1 MHINTSSP
9 IVTNCNFIGNT
20 ASQGGGIYNY
30 FSSPVIKNVVLNG
43 SMLPKVAEFIIT
55 HHCRLLPIV
64 VLQETWLGL
73 VAEELETVVIPHQ
86 P

>member
-1 MHINTSSP
+1 MP
-9 IVTNCNFIGNT
+9 PPWLAVLPMKLQLVTIGEEVL
-20 ASQGGGIYNY
+20 ICMPPPM
-30 FSSPVIKNVVLNG
+30 FLNG